1 MGCHP
6 LQQIL
11 YLSARPLQKSV
22 IYPLVLCLFCCIY
35 IWVPAKTQNA
45 KVHIPYTLG
54 VTKSKST
61 IKRIGN
67 FTKSAIFCRFGNR
80 VYTHLSPNNSKKQ
93 TVNHCFKA
101 TFFFSKKPT
110 ASQTYL
116 KLLFLMLSQ
125 HLKQKKQ
132 QQQQNSKKNTTR
144 NIFPNLAALFVVF
157 YGTSK
162 PCCSIGVSCSKP
174 ALRHLTWNFFEMKKR
189 HPPKNEH
196 AENPLWIQVPPK
208 KILYPQIV
216 P

>member
-45 KVHIPYTLG
+45 KVHIPYTLE

-67 FTKSAIFCRFGNR
+67 FTKSAIVCRFGNR

-101 TFFFSKKPT
+101 TCFFSKKPT

-116 KLLFLMLSQ
+116 KLFFLMLSQ

-132 QQQQNSKKNTTR
+132 QQQQQKKKKKNSKKNTTR
-144 NIFPNLAALFVVF
+144 NIFPNLAALFGCFLGCFFMAPPNLAVPSESAAPSQL
-157 YGTSK
+157 YGTS
-162 PCCSIGVSCSKP
+162 
-174 ALRHLTWNFFEMKKR
+174 TWKFFEMKKR
-189 HPPKNEH
+189 HP
-196 AENPLWIQVPPK
+196 AK
-208 KILYPQIV
+208 K
-216 P
+216 